1 MEILTREQN
10 LAAARIFLNIFDLTL
25 EDTDKINEVTSLEI
39 YNPNPVGT
47 LNFTDNKITISV
59 DSLDGKL
66 EANYDFANIFTIS
79 TGENGLSSKEWS
91 NNIKFSYDI
100 NNGVKLTG
108 DFLIGACIDD
118 EFGLTCLC
126 QPLLSC
132 EIADK
137 EKVNISMFRNQKFFD
152 LQSIKENYKEEI
164 SIDKDTNLIIHNISQ
179 DTNQSKTN
187 VVAYSRY
194 YKHKDEDENKQ
205 YLGVRAIKYKDGKA
219 IRYNQQ
225 SIPAISDSQ
234 YDNFIQQ
241 CKMLHELDPSIS
253 NKIKNLQR
261 NLIIHGVPVLD
272 NIFNVCYDGYSNLDL
287 QTIFNTEISHFTYQ
301 GYAENLK
308 DSYFGISNDKN
319 YFSISKNQKQLIK
332 K

>member
-1 MEILTREQN
+1 METLTREQN
-10 LAAARIFLNIFDLTL
+10 LAAAKVFLNIFDLTL

-152 LQSIKENYKEEI
+152 LQSIKENYQEEI
-164 SIDKDTNLIIHNISQ
+164 SVDKDTNLIIHNISQ

-194 YKHKDEDENKQ
+194 YKHKEEDENKQ
-205 YLGVRAIKYKDGKA
+205 YLGVRSIKYKDGKA

-301 GYAENLK
+301 DYAENLK

-319 YFSISKNQKQLIK
+319 YFSISKNHKQLIK

>member
-1 MEILTREQN
+1 METLTREQN
-10 LAAARIFLNIFDLTL
+10 LAAARVFLSIFDLTL

-79 TGENGLSSKEWS
+79 TGENGISSKEWS

-152 LQSIKENYKEEI
+152 LQSIKENYQEEI

-194 YKHKDEDENKQ
+194 YKHKEEDENKQ
-205 YLGVRAIKYKDGKA
+205 YLGVRSIKYKDGKA

-261 NLIIHGVPVLD
+261 DLIIHGVPILD

-301 GYAENLK
+301 DYAENLK

-319 YFSISKNQKQLIK
+319 YFSISKNHKQLIK

>member
-1 MEILTREQN
+1 METLTREQN
-10 LAAARIFLNIFDLTL
+10 LAAAKVFLNIFDLTL

-152 LQSIKENYKEEI
+152 LQSIKENYQEEI
-164 SIDKDTNLIIHNISQ
+164 SVDKDTNLIIHNISQ

-194 YKHKDEDENKQ
+194 YKHKEEDENKQ
-205 YLGVRAIKYKDGKA
+205 YLGVRSIKYKDGKA

-301 GYAENLK
+301 DYAENLK

-319 YFSISKNQKQLIK
+319 YFSISKTHKQLIK